1 MAKQPTTKDGT
12 GFGFKSEPMYKV
24 TFGNTEQV
32 FNEEELQDFVKTAV
46 VHNKG
51 VNRFSVERIGASESS
66 ESALL
71 KRVVRD
77 VICSIHHP
85 DVKGLL
91 DDSGARAMRIVV
103 LTHELGPAVDA
114 ARIARNLKDVIKLL
128 GYE

>member
-1 MAKQPTTKDGT
+1 MKKQ
-12 GFGFKSEPMYKV
+12 ENYKV
-24 TFGNTEQV
+24 TFGNTTEV
-32 FNEEELQDFVKTAV
+32 YTEEELQNFVKTAV
-46 VHNKG
+46 VHNKDI
-51 VNRFSVERIGASESS
+51 NRFSVERIGAPESS

-77 VICSIHHP
+77 VICSMHHP

-91 DDSGARAMRIVV
+91 YDSGARAMRIVA

-114 ARIARNLKDVIKLL
+114 ACIARNLKDVIKLL